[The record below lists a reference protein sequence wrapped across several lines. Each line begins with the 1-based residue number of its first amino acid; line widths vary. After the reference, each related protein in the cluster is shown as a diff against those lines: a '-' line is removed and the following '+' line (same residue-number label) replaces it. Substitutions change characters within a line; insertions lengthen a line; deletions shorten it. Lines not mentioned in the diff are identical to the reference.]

1 MTARKFILPAIAV
14 LMLGA
19 APVYAND
26 MWKSDTNKDGVISK
40 DEYVAHAQEKFDMI
54 DSNKDGSLSKEEGDA
69 AKAAWKKHKPSD
81 KTSANEQDLEPR
93 ATQPMDTKSVQERSQ
108 PVPN

>member
-1 MTARKFILPAIAV
+1 MSARKFILPAVAV

-26 MWKSDTNKDGVISK
+26 MWSADTNKDGVISK
-40 DEYVAHAQEKFDMI
+40 DEYVAHAQNKFDSI
-54 DSNKDGSLSKEEGDA
+54 DTNKDGNLSKEEGDA
-69 AKAAWKKHKPSD
+69 AKAAWKKHKTSD
-81 KTSANEQDLEPR
+81 KTSSKEQDLEPR
-93 ATQPMDTKSVQERSQ
+93 ATQPMDTKSVQERNA